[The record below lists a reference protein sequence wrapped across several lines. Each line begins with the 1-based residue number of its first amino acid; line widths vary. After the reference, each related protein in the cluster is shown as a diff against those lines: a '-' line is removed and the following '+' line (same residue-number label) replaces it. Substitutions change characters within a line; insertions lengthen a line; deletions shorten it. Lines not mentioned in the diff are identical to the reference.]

1 MSQSTDT
8 DKWEYVYADRN
19 LSGMNVISPKDLFKG
34 LELSRF
40 YVKESSHSQSSTI
53 QVRSIF
59 IAHSQTVFFPKRV
72 EVKDDTKQQVNVN
85 NFVYAPLEF
94 RLPIVENAIDRF
106 RRITNA
112 DYMLHSAY
120 YELIMAAKH
129 MFLPDDDDDDD
140 DDDVDFSLSGVDD
153 VIGKLNS
160 ALKDGRE
167 AFAEKIEKS
176 HIDKSRSDSSDIKYR
191 TDVVT
196 VLREMLHE
204 DPYYNA
210 GPTLQKGRLAT
221 INLNGDSYY
230 LDGVEQALDGGIFDN
245 VVYNVLVSVKIVNNR
260 KTYFAYFNISRTN
273 LKENKEKKKKKRSR
287 SDTKD
292 EDECRISFWI
302 DLAMEYLNSHDFV
315 LLIKDKLSHKLK
327 DKNLAKFFEQ
337 KKGPVDFHCSI
348 DAGCKLPAAVEFLDE
363 WGSGEKTKY
372 TQLNVPNNKY
382 LPRDLVVGTDH
393 YDNDYILTDMF
404 DFGQS
409 RWSGIL
415 PLYDISDD
423 IKKFTTHWPKKM
435 QYNEARVDRIIGVDD
450 GASIDGSL
458 SRQDS
463 ESIRDELESPP
474 SSLSSHSDQ
483 LSPVLV
489 HGHSVS
495 PRRSEVQPSRGGI
508 VGFLKNLLSSIIW
521 SPSEPVN
528 IITPDYEIKSNQGGG
543 TRRRGR
549 RRKLLKRTMKLK
561 KSRYLQNKVTRG
573 RGRGRGLRTR
583 KN

>member
-129 MFLPDDDDDDD
+129 MFLPDDDDDVDD
-140 DDDVDFSLSGVDD
+140 DFSLSGVDD

-273 LKENKEKKKKKRSR
+273 LKENKEKKRRKDHAVTRK
-287 SDTKD
+287 TKTKT
-292 EDECRISFWI
+292 
-302 DLAMEYLNSHDFV
+302 N
-315 LLIKDKLSHKLK
+315 
-327 DKNLAKFFEQ
+327 
-337 KKGPVDFHCSI
+337 
-348 DAGCKLPAAVEFLDE
+348 VEFL
-363 WGSGEKTKY
+363 
-372 TQLNVPNNKY
+372 
-382 LPRDLVVGTDH
+382 
-393 YDNDYILTDMF
+393 
-404 DFGQS
+404 FGL
-409 RWSGIL
+409 I
-415 PLYDISDD
+415 
-423 IKKFTTHWPKKM
+423 
-435 QYNEARVDRIIGVDD
+435 
-450 GASIDGSL
+450 
-458 SRQDS
+458 
-463 ESIRDELESPP
+463 
-474 SSLSSHSDQ
+474 
-483 LSPVLV
+483 
-489 HGHSVS
+489 
-495 PRRSEVQPSRGGI
+495 
-508 VGFLKNLLSSIIW
+508 
-521 SPSEPVN
+521 
-528 IITPDYEIKSNQGGG
+528 
-543 TRRRGR
+543 
-549 RRKLLKRTMKLK
+549 
-561 KSRYLQNKVTRG
+561 
-573 RGRGRGLRTR
+573 
-583 KN
+583 